1 MARRAGVSLGT
12 KLVLGTVLLVA
23 FAVAASAWYS
33 LTTLGEFAH
42 TAGDARRKD
51 LEGAIQREST
61 LLVSNASASGASLL
75 GGSDYTRL
83 EETARRLATENA
95 NVEWIVFVD
104 SDGRVAAAT
113 PASQKKIG
121 DTFSDSLTGP
131 LVGAKSGAVARTAAG
146 NRMMLGA
153 PVFVVDQNG
162 TETRVG
168 EVRVAYDTSSLER
181 AKQDAIAQGRESATT
196 TARNQSIFA
205 AVILIVGMFLGAW
218 QGVRIVR
225 PLRAL
230 SAQARHIASGDFGRR
245 VEVKRADEVGELGE
259 SFNIMAESLGQL
271 VDELTRKAGLE
282 REVEVARSIQGLMT
296 PPPDVMT
303 LGSFKLTG
311 RCEMASACGGDW
323 WSYRPLSDG
332 RLLVVLGDVTGHGMP
347 SAMIAATGRGA
358 VEALSMI
365 EHHALSPKIVLQ
377 AIDRAI
383 RDVGG
388 RRLLMTCFAAVISPN
403 GTVQFANAGHTFP
416 YVMRRVQAL
425 TSGGSGSSVEL
436 SILPVR
442 SNPLG
447 SNNPLIATGDHT
459 LSAGDF
465 MILTSDGLTDRV
477 SANGTRFGDK
487 RLRRA
492 LVDQVGRASSDI
504 AQLCDRIVAEVNT
517 FGGQQPVDD
526 DITLVVVQYT
536 GSATDRDGETSQPS
550 RSSRKEFAA

>member
-12 KLVLGTVLLVA
+12 KLVLGTVLLLA
-23 FAVAASAWYS
+23 AAVAASAWYS
-33 LTTLGEFAH
+33 LTTLDKFARA
-42 TAGDARRKD
+42 AGDARRKD

-61 LLVSNASASGASLL
+61 LLVSNAAASGASLL

-83 EETARRLATENA
+83 DETAKRLAKENE
-95 NVEWIVFVD
+95 NVRWIIYVD
-104 SDGRVAAAT
+104 SDGRVAASTRPEQKVGDKYADGLSAQLAAT
-113 PASQKKIG
+113 
-121 DTFSDSLTGP
+121 
-131 LVGAKSGAVARTAAG
+131 KSGDVERSTNG
-146 NRMMLGA
+146 NEMLLGA
-153 PVFVVDQNG
+153 PTFVIDTSGN
-162 TETRVG
+162 ETRVG

-181 AKQDAIAQGRESATT
+181 AKAEAIEQGRDRAKD
-196 TARNQSIFA
+196 TARSQSIFA
-205 AVILIVGMFLGAW
+205 AIILLVGILLGAW
-218 QGVRIVR
+218 QGLRIVR

-245 VEVKRADEVGELGE
+245 VEVKGRDEVGELGD

-323 WSYRPLSDG
+323 WSYRTLSDG

-358 VEALSMI
+358 VEALSMV
-365 EHHALSPKIVLQ
+365 EHASLTPKVVLQ

-403 GTVQFANAGHTFP
+403 GTVSFANAGHTFP
-416 YVMRRVQAL
+416 YVMRR
-425 TSGGSGSSVEL
+425 SGGSVEL

-447 SNNPLIATGDHT
+447 SNNPLIATGEHRM
-459 LSAGDF
+459 SPGDF

-492 LVDQVGRASSDI
+492 LVDQVGRASTDI
-504 AQLCDRIVAEVNT
+504 AQLCDRIVAEVND

-536 GSATDRDGETSQPS
+536 GTATDREGQTKPSQ
-550 RSSRKEFAA
+550 KEIAA